1 MTGQSETHT
10 TADAMEANA
19 LPPELRAREMRADGK
34 DHTPPMPE
42 KLARAAKQMSA
53 AEWAH
58 RRLVLYLKAFEETL
72 DPEQEAAMG
81 FTDAAGGLMRIEGL
95 GFHAPDIVTFSGV
108 DGAGMRV
115 QSIQHVS
122 QLNVLLRAVPR
133 PTDRPEAQRIGF
145 RLARA
150 LEEEEAAESAADLD
164 ATSDTPV

>member
-1 MTGQSETHT
+1 M
-10 TADAMEANA
+10 
-19 LPPELRAREMRADGK
+19 PPVLRAREMRADGR
-34 DHTPPMPE
+34 DHAAPMPE
-42 KLARAAKQMSA
+42 KLARDAKRLSA

-95 GFHAPDIVTFSGV
+95 GFHAPDIVTFSGT

-122 QLNVLLRAVPR
+122 QLNVVLRAVPR
-133 PTDRPEAQRIGF
+133 PGDRPAARRIGF
-145 RLARA
+145 DLARA
-150 LEEEEAAESAADLD
+150 LEDAAAADD
-164 ATSDTPV
+164 AEA